1 MEQASETGLDEHLPV
16 HATRLYTGNRRQ
28 LHHKEP
34 AHRRQRTDDQPA
46 PAQTQTQTPAPAP
59 APPELKSSNRHSL
72 QEAAGPARQAIVEVV
87 HRQATAEAVRHQATI
102 EAVLLQ
108 AAQATAEAAHLQ
120 AVQAIAE
127 DLAEATE
134 DKYRLK
140 P

>member
-1 MEQASETGLDEHLPV
+1 MEQASETGLDEHLPA

-34 AHRRQRTDDQPA
+34 VHRQQRTDDLPA
-46 PAQTQTQTPAPAP
+46 PAQTQTPAP

>member
-34 AHRRQRTDDQPA
+34 VHRQQRTDDLPA
-46 PAQTQTQTPAPAP
+46 PAQTQTPAP

-87 HRQATAEAVRHQATI
+87 HRQATAEA
-102 EAVLLQ
+102 
-108 AAQATAEAAHLQ
+108 AHLQ

-127 DLAEATE
+127 DLAEASE